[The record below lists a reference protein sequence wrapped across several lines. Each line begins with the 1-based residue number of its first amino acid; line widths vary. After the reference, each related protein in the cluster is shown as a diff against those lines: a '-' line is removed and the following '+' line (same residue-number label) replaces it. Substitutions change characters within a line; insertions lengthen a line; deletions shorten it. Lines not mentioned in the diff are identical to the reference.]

1 MNSGILNKNTPLK
14 AGMTMLE
21 KYKSTA
27 KGGRGI
33 TTVWALPYC
42 GSRKREAKKKG
53 AEKGAEKGSKEKGS
67 KEKGKQRKKGAKK
80 KGAKEKGSK
89 EKGSKEKGSKEKGSK
104 GKREQTKS
112 QHEYRLYIRRS
123 TFDCATYHAQQ
134 KHDDGHHDRDDD
146 GKNDVDDGVKPKIVQ
161 HLDET
166 EGFQDKTKLVLR
178 QGGSGRVC
186 QDRFFPIDV
195 TNGDF
200 GNGFKGLGHLKIFH
214 FENHGFRVVVCPT
227 GVVDREVGWLL
238 LRQWFDLANMEEKKK
253 V

>member
-53 AEKGAEKGSKEKGS
+53 AK
-67 KEKGKQRKKGAKK
+67 KKGAKK
-80 KGAKEKGSK
+80 KGADK
-89 EKGSKEKGSKEKGSK
+89 
-104 GKREQTKS
+104 KS
-112 QHEYRLYIRRS
+112 TRVSTVHS
-123 TFDCATYHAQQ
+123 PTFDCATYHAQQ
-134 KHDDGHHDRDDD
+134 KHDDGHYDRDDD

-200 GNGFKGLGHLKIFH
+200 GNGFKGLGHLKILH

>member
-1 MNSGILNKNTPLK
+1 MELPRCGLC
-14 AGMTMLE
+14 
-21 KYKSTA
+21 
-27 KGGRGI
+27 R
-33 TTVWALPYC
+33 TV
-42 GSRKREAKKKG
+42 G
-53 AEKGAEKGSKEKGS
+53 A
-67 KEKGKQRKKGAKK
+67 EKGKQRKREQKKEQKKGAKK
-80 KGAKEKGSK
+80 KGTDKGSR
-89 EKGSKEKGSKEKGSK
+89 
-104 GKREQTKS
+104 KREQTKS

-178 QGGSGRVC
+178 QGGCGRVC

-238 LRQWFDLANMEEKKK
+238 LRQWFDLANIEEKKK

>member
-53 AEKGAEKGSKEKGS
+53 AEKGAEKGSKEKGN
-67 KEKGKQRKKGAKK
+67 R
-80 KGAKEKGSK
+80 
-89 EKGSKEKGSKEKGSK
+89 
-104 GKREQTKS
+104 KREQTKS

-123 TFDCATYHAQQ
+123 TFDCAATYHAQQ

-238 LRQWFDLANMEEKKK
+238 LRQWFDLANMEEKKRRRFD
-253 V
+253 

>member
-1 MNSGILNKNTPLK
+1 MEQT
-14 AGMTMLE
+14 
-21 KYKSTA
+21 
-27 KGGRGI
+27 
-33 TTVWALPYC
+33 
-42 GSRKREAKKKG
+42 KG
-53 AEKGAEKGSKEKGS
+53 AEKES
-67 KEKGKQRKKGAKK
+67 R
-80 KGAKEKGSK
+80 
-89 EKGSKEKGSKEKGSK
+89 
-104 GKREQTKS
+104 KREQTKS

-134 KHDDGHHDRDDD
+134 KHDDGHYDRDDD

-238 LRQWFDLANMEEKKK
+238 LRQWFDLAYMEEKKK
-253 V
+253 RRFDVLVMSVQHPTSNIQKQELRG

>member
-53 AEKGAEKGSKEKGS
+53 AKKKGAK
-67 KEKGKQRKKGAKK
+67 KKGAKK

-89 EKGSKEKGSKEKGSK
+89 
-104 GKREQTKS
+104 GKREQRKREQRKKGAKKKGTDKGSRKREQKKGADKKS
-112 QHEYRLYIRRS
+112 TRVSTVHS
-123 TFDCATYHAQQ
+123 PTFDCATYHAQQ
-134 KHDDGHHDRDDD
+134 KHDDGHYDRDDD

-200 GNGFKGLGHLKIFH
+200 GNGFKGLGHLKILH